1 MSAKQA
7 YRKKICGMQQEIVM
21 TDEAVSVE
29 LSTPSNIVIY
39 SLKIV
44 YKLTAVVK
52 ASRTKRHKV
61 L

>member
-1 MSAKQA
+1 
-7 YRKKICGMQQEIVM
+7 MQQEIVM
-21 TDEAVSVE
+21 TDEAVPVE